1 MCALVAGV
9 QSCARPIL
17 ASGSDSTVHRHVD
30 PRNLLMYQ
38 LDSRILRN
46 NVQCSVVRPAI
57 YDDVLQRLHIA
68 CLTRDALDAVA
79 YRVSHVQHR
88 RYDGEG
94 YQLRLLISGLTIFSL
109 VAKTAPQ
116 RSRETTPGKPRPFG
130 FRRSEER
137 G

>member
-1 MCALVAGV
+1 
-9 QSCARPIL
+9 
-17 ASGSDSTVHRHVD
+17 
-30 PRNLLMYQ
+30 MYQ
-38 LDSRILRN
+38 LDMRILRN

-130 FRRSEER
+130 FREIAEVQSSQREIGSAHV
-137 G
+137 

>member
-1 MCALVAGV
+1 M
-9 QSCARPIL
+9 
-17 ASGSDSTVHRHVD
+17 
-30 PRNLLMYQ
+30 
-38 LDSRILRN
+38 RILRN

-130 FRRSEER
+130 FRPSPAALSRPHCATGTRAGSVSPGDR
-137 G
+137 KSTRLNSCHSCHSR

>member
-1 MCALVAGV
+1 
-9 QSCARPIL
+9 
-17 ASGSDSTVHRHVD
+17 
-30 PRNLLMYQ
+30 MYQ
-38 LDSRILRN
+38 LDMRILRN

-109 VAKTAPQ
+109 VATTAPQ
-116 RSRETTPGKPRPFG
+116 RSRETTQGKQRPF
-130 FRRSEER
+130 RSEER
-137 G
+137 RVGKECVRTCRSRWEPYN